1 MKYTFFPFVLTFIGF
16 SSCSFAQT
24 KEDKDGFVV
33 VSDGS
38 EISLK
43 ACVEANTKIMGNSV
57 NVPDFCKC
65 FVPKFY
71 ETLKGDAAAV
81 KAFEER
87 NYFDAKYV
95 DIMKADMRA
104 CFAQNATNDATA
116 KIVITPRM
124 AETMKKQMKK
134 AVEGTELETTNDID
148 KYCDCVIEGIGKEFT
163 TKEIMETAW
172 SESEKYGVLIDK
184 CQLFTKKQ

>member
-1 MKYTFFPFVLTFIGF
+1 MKYTFFSFLLTFFLF
-16 SSCSFAQT
+16 SSCSFAQI

-38 EISLK
+38 KISLK

-87 NYFDAKYV
+87 NYFS
-95 DIMKADMRA
+95 
-104 CFAQNATNDATA
+104 FQFNLATTLLNNGCPICT
-116 KIVITPRM
+116 II
-124 AETMKKQMKK
+124 
-134 AVEGTELETTNDID
+134 
-148 KYCDCVIEGIGKEFT
+148 C
-163 TKEIMETAW
+163 
-172 SESEKYGVLIDK
+172 
-184 CQLFTKKQ
+184 